1 MTTTHALLALPLLLL
16 LASAAGCAAP
26 LQQGG
31 VEVRPGI
38 EQRLGAMC
46 RYGHGGQDLCVP
58 DDGLAEQGA
67 PEAGSQQAGAPEAGA
82 PAPEPAAPPAP
93 LSPAPP

>member
-1 MTTTHALLALPLLLL
+1 MTTTRRFLALSVILLAP
-16 LASAAGCAAP
+16 AAGCAAP

-46 RYGHGGQDLCVP
+46 RYGHGSQDLCVA
-58 DDGLAEQGA
+58 DDGAEEEEGK
-67 PEAGSQQAGAPEAGA
+67 
-82 PAPEPAAPPAP
+82 
-93 LSPAPP
+93 

>member
-1 MTTTHALLALPLLLL
+1 MTMQPLLAFLFV

-46 RYGHGGQDLCVP
+46 RYGHGSQDLCVA
-58 DDGLAEQGA
+58 DDGPE
-67 PEAGSQQAGAPEAGA
+67 EAGK
-82 PAPEPAAPPAP
+82 
-93 LSPAPP
+93 